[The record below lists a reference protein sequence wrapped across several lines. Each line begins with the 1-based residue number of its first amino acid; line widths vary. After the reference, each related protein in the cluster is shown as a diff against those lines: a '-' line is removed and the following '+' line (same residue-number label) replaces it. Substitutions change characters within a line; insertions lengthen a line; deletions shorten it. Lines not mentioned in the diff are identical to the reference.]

1 MANDDLL
8 PTRLPDKAN
17 KPKWA
22 KPRKSHGKAS
32 ARSHTGTEAAEI
44 IADKAEQSSKIVSNQ
59 VSQLDTLKSSD
70 DEDFLTSGTP
80 PPRSGE
86 SQGGTTI
93 TLALRTPERLRGP
106 PELIP
111 TLAPEPEASPEPQ
124 VQLPA
129 STAPARMEEGARKRR
144 RIANNLY
151 RNSQYEL

>member
-1 MANDDLL
+1 MVNNNLL
-8 PTRLPDKAN
+8 PTRLPDKVN

-32 ARSHTGTEAAEI
+32 ARSHTGAEAAEI
-44 IADKAEQSSKIVSNQ
+44 TADKAKQSSKTVSNQ
-59 VSQLDTLKSSD
+59 ISQLGTLESSD

-80 PPRSGE
+80 PPRPGE

-111 TLAPEPEASPEPQ
+111 TLASEPEASPEPQ

-129 STAPARMEEGARKRR
+129 STAPARMEEEVQKRR
-144 RIANNLY
+144 RIANKLY
-151 RNSQYEL
+151 RNS